1 MNLGKN
7 MNPDQMNETACMIMD
22 EYSFLTLADI
32 NLVFKR
38 AKMGEYGNL
47 YDRLDGSIIMG
58 WFKTYFTNRLET
70 AEAESIREAGTYK
83 PRSMQNT
90 RSGQTKKVDEITNI
104 EIPSIKRNQ
113 NNKR

>member
-7 MNPDQMNETACMIMD
+7 MNPEQMNETAYMIMD
-22 EYSFLTLADI
+22 EYPFLTLADI

-58 WFKTYFTNRLET
+58 WFKTYFTHRLEA
-70 AEAESIREAGTYK
+70 AEAESIRQAGLYK
-83 PRSMQNT
+83 PRSMQST
-90 RSGQTKKVDEITNI
+90 RSGQTKKVDEITNT
-104 EIPSIKRNQ
+104 EIPSIKHKQ